1 MSSSVNDVQQSDN
14 TIDPQSQCPSGGS
27 KPERLKRHLL
37 LRNVVLKSR
46 YRRERERDLTLIH
59 EQLSKELQPVGRL
72 EKLVVEEM
80 AANLF
85 SLSRCERK
93 ERAEVQKQLQA
104 VGAVLDEKIAEV
116 GGIREKL
123 EAAIAAGTKIL
134 EPFQAYG
141 SNGWEGKSDDEVRK
155 QCLEMVEQYK
165 QRYSTCTKYAWEPDI
180 RIELP
185 TKPVTVRSVDWH
197 PSYDLKREADEAAA
211 LPLPG
216 LVSLVV
222 RIWKA
227 PVEAYRRHLDTY
239 CGESESET
247 AKVRAS
253 LESAKFLSRDTD
265 EVIGKYQDGIFRR
278 HEELNLELQFLQSV
292 RQRKRLLRTPV
303 ADVEQLDAGP

>member
-123 EAAIAAGTKIL
+123 EAAIAAGEKIL

-141 SNGWEGKSDDEVRK
+141 SNGWEGKSDDEVRRE
-155 QCLEMVEQYK
+155 CLEMVEQYK
-165 QRYSTCTKYAWEPDI
+165 QRYSTGTKYAWEPDI

-185 TKPVTVRSVDWH
+185 TKPVTVRSICWH
-197 PSYDLKREADEAAA
+197 PSYDLKREADA
-211 LPLPG
+211 LPLPE

-239 CGESESET
+239 CGESESEI
-247 AKVRAS
+247 AKLRAP

-278 HEELNLELQFLQSV
+278 HEKLNLELQFLQSV

-303 ADVEQLDAGP
+303 ADVEQLDAGS